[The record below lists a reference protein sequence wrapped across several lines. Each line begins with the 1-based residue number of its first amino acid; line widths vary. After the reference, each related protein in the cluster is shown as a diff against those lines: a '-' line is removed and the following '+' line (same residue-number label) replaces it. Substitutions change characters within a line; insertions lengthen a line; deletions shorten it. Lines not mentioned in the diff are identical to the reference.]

1 MGPGDHGAQ
10 AAQIVRNLDA
20 ALAAVGRRHPPFRAA
35 VDRDPAQRVRQTPV
49 NSGEESEPVLTGQIQ
64 PAASTAAA
72 VRPPDSPAPAPHA
85 VRTAPEAATAPAS
98 APAATVRPAPDAKP
112 DPRAAPPVS
121 TDAKRHWGP
130 LTEGLT
136 PPPAT
141 STSPTV
147 PAPWTSSVSARRSP
161 PLGQQG
167 QRSPARAGR
176 RAPGELPPRAAAR
189 PPHAH
194 HGRGGRA
201 PHHTPRPPH
210 PRHRRLAHRPA
221 RRPRHASAAR
231 RPLRP
236 HHTAGHAPA
245 HRAPR
250 LRPRSPLH
258 HDPPGHHRAH
268 AAPAPAEPAAPAHH
282 RQTAPAPRQGRGR

>member
-136 PPPAT
+136 PPPGDLDLADR
-141 STSPTV
+141 
-147 PAPWTSSVSARRSP
+147 ARALDQ
-161 PLGQQG
+161 LGI
-167 QRSPARAGR
+167 SPALTASWSAGSTK
-176 RAPGELPPRAAAR
+176 PCPR
-189 PPHAH
+189 
-194 HGRGGRA
+194 G
-201 PHHTPRPPH
+201 TPR
-210 PRHRRLAHRPA
+210 
-221 RRPRHASAAR
+221 SW
-231 RPLRP
+231 
-236 HHTAGHAPA
+236 
-245 HRAPR
+245 
-250 LRPRSPLH
+250 
-258 HDPPGHHRAH
+258 
-268 AAPAPAEPAAPAHH
+268 
-282 RQTAPAPRQGRGR
+282 